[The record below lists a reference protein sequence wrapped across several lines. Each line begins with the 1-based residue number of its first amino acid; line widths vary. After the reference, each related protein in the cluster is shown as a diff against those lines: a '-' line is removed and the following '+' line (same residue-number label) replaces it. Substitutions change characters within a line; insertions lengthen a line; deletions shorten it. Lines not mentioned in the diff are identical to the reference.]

1 VHLGLSW
8 ARSRT
13 GRGRR
18 ERSPFLD
25 AVAGPE
31 PRYEGS
37 GGGVHRGPGS
47 KSRDSRRRRNDT
59 CRVCGKALVSGREI
73 ALGRCE
79 SCPSA
84 YDEELFERLRAWRK
98 DEATR
103 QSVPA
108 FVVFS
113 DATLEQ
119 IATVLP
125 KDRSALLKVTG
136 IGAKK
141 AEVYGDAVLALV
153 RGETPAVASDPDAP
167 A

>member
-1 VHLGLSW
+1 M
-8 ARSRT
+8 RSRS

-25 AVAGPE
+25 AVVGPE
-31 PRYEGS
+31 APSYGS
-37 GGGVHRGPGS
+37 GAGVVRGGGS
-47 KSRDSRRRRNDT
+47 RVKESRRRTNDT

-73 ALGRCE
+73 SLGRCE

-84 YDEELFERLRAWRK
+84 YDEALLERLRAWRK

-125 KDRSALLKVTG
+125 ADRRALLAVTG

-153 RGETPAVASDPDAP
+153 GGESPSAAADPDDP